1 MGVRVVVVV
10 EGVGEQAAIGMVN
23 LSDFSLGQVLWVPL
37 LSSGHRPGIYTGIA
51 RRAALKG
58 STLLLLLSR
67 LLLRG
72 LAPQAA
78 AAARPARVPQ
88 SEPFTEP
95 RAVLWRREVQRVA
108 VTARCQSEAS
118 GVGLKERAA
127 AGKVRESARGQS
139 VSVRSRTEGV
149 WPVRSDGTVS
159 VHSPDTGP
167 DLGTRVRTRV

>member
-1 MGVRVVVVV
+1 MRVVMVVVVVV
-10 EGVGEQAAIGMVN
+10 EGVGEQAAIWMVN
-23 LSDFSLGQVLWVPL
+23 LGDLSLGQVLWVPL

-58 STLLLLLSR
+58 SALLLLLSR

-95 RAVLWRREVQRVA
+95 RAVLWREEARRGAAGRA
-108 VTARCQSEAS
+108 VRARCQSEAS
-118 GVGLKERAA
+118 GVGLKQRDAA
-127 AGKVRESARGQS
+127 QVKSA
-139 VSVRSRTEGV
+139 SVRV
-149 WPVRSDGTVS
+149 D
-159 VHSPDTGP
+159 SP
-167 DLGTRVRTRV
+167 

>member
-1 MGVRVVVVV
+1 MRVRVRVRVRVVVVVMVVVV
-10 EGVGEQAAIGMVN
+10 EGVGEQAAIWVVN
-23 LSDFSLGQVLWVPL
+23 LGDLSLGQVLWVPL

-58 STLLLLLSR
+58 SALLLL

-95 RAVLWRREVQRVA
+95 CAVLWRHEALRGAAGRA
-108 VTARCQSEAS
+108 LRARCQSEAS
-118 GVGLKERAA
+118 GVGLKQRV
-127 AGKVRESARGQS
+127 KSA
-139 VSVRSRTEGV
+139 SVRV
-149 WPVRSDGTVS
+149 D
-159 VHSPDTGP
+159 SP
-167 DLGTRVRTRV
+167 